1 MLRFYSMWAGWP
13 PIRLST
19 RPFYYLSLSL
29 VLLLLIN
36 WTLINAILYFEIY
49 FEIRT
54 RRISHCSRVFLHDL
68 TLRHEKKKHNVCFF
82 FPLRGGIIYQKSPL
96 FAVSIPATLQI
107 LYTFLVHLHQPRDRC
122 DFFSPQRI
130 SLCICI
136 LYMQVAR
143 VRVKVAT
150 DASRQLGR
158 MYIYSKE
165 PWKSAYIVD
174 PPSTIVLFYQSS
186 SQQELSAK

>member
-1 MLRFYSMWAGWP
+1 M
-13 PIRLST
+13 
-19 RPFYYLSLSL
+19 
-29 VLLLLIN
+29 N
-36 WTLINAILYFEIY
+36 N
-49 FEIRT
+49 
-54 RRISHCSRVFLHDL
+54 RRVSHCSRVFLHDL
-68 TLRHEKKKHNVCFF
+68 TLRYEKKKHNVCFF

-143 VRVKVAT
+143 ARVKVAT
-150 DASRQLGR
+150 GCFSTARTHVYLFEGAMEVSMHRRSALDNRALLSIFQPARAFLSSLSEIDISRLHLRHGHKR
-158 MYIYSKE
+158 RIFVGF
-165 PWKSAYIVD
+165 SARNNRRRNCHG
-174 PPSTIVLFYQSS
+174 
-186 SQQELSAK
+186 